1 MHNLYSCFD
10 FFSFSLQCRIFVFT
24 SGLQQS
30 EVGVLQSTGM
40 HKWTIRYFVESNR
53 ARIGPCGFWLELLIP
68 LSIISEHSWMLYV
81 KKPLALLRTNLHLWI
96 FSVLGAPCY
105 SKPPSLLGP
114 YPRNPPFDYPWG
126 FNPYLPGA
134 FSLNNC
140 PKLPSGS
147 LYPSQFYPSPL
158 QSSLSQLPHPF
169 SSLLPPAEA
178 GGGERGAAGQTGGTN
193 GTAGGQPVRLCLPP
207 YPGSLSIGRTDIGNG
222 ASLGERVEANPP
234 GTVLSLGLGAVGL
247 GAGTGTGQQ
256 SPTERR
262 GGVKQDPE
270 SDSDL
275 EITDLS
281 DCSSENENEHE
292 FGIGK
297 ESSLANRS
305 QIVLDGK
312 KGSVL
317 PPISS
322 LPAPVSP
329 HPLKSLIPIT
339 PPPPSLPP
347 SLSPSMALHDRHR
360 ETETLKMIH
369 S

>member
-1 MHNLYSCFD
+1 M
-10 FFSFSLQCRIFVFT
+10 
-24 SGLQQS
+24 
-30 EVGVLQSTGM
+30 
-40 HKWTIRYFVESNR
+40 
-53 ARIGPCGFWLELLIP
+53 
-68 LSIISEHSWMLYV
+68 SIISEHSWMLYV
-81 KKPLALLRTNLHLWI
+81 KKPLALLRANLHFWI

-105 SKPPSLLGP
+105 TKPPSLLGP

-126 FNPYLPGA
+126 FNPYLSGA

-140 PKLPSGS
+140 PKLPPGS
-147 LYPSQFYPSPL
+147 LYPSQFYPNPL

-169 SSLLPPAEA
+169 SSLLPPGEA

-207 YPGSLSIGRTDIGNG
+207 YPGSLSLGRTDIGNG
-222 ASLGERVEANPP
+222 ASLGERERVEANPL
-234 GTVLSLGLGAVGL
+234 GTGLNLGLGAVGL
-247 GAGTGTGQQ
+247 GAGTGTGRQ

-281 DCSSENENEHE
+281 DCSSDNENEHE
-292 FGIGK
+292 FSIRK
-297 ESSLANRS
+297 ESSLGNRS
-305 QIVLDGK
+305 QIVLNGK

-322 LPAPVSP
+322 LPPTVSP
-329 HPLKSLIPIT
+329 HPLKSLMPIS

-347 SLSPSMALHDRHR
+347 SLSPSVALHERHR
-360 ETETLKMIH
+360 ETETLKMIQI
-369 S
+369 